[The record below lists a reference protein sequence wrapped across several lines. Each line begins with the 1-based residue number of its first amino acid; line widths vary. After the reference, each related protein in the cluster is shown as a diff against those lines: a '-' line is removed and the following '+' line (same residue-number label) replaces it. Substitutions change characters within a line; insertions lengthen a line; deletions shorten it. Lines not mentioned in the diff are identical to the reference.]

1 MEVLIISIVAFL
13 AALLTFFSGFGLGT
27 ILTPVMLIFFP
38 PEIAISLTGIVH
50 FCNNIFKLTIIGS
63 QFNKEVLIKFGIP
76 AVIFAFAGSYALFFI
91 SNDTLF
97 THHLFV
103 KKTDVSYVQ
112 FFIAIILIFFALIDL
127 IPFFK
132 KLKFNKSILP
142 IGGILS
148 GFFGGLTGNQGALRS
163 AFLIKM
169 NLEKSVFIATTV
181 VISFFVDLT
190 RISVYISKIKDFEIS
205 NYLILGLAAI
215 VSAIAGSFIGF
226 KSLKKI
232 TLNFIRNLVAIM
244 ILLIAFLLLLGIL

>member
-1 MEVLIISIVAFL
+1 M
-13 AALLTFFSGFGLGT
+13 
-27 ILTPVMLIFFP
+27 
-38 PEIAISLTGIVH
+38 
-50 FCNNIFKLTIIGS
+50 
-63 QFNKEVLIKFGIP
+63 
-76 AVIFAFAGSYALFFI
+76 
-91 SNDTLF
+91 
-97 THHLFV
+97 
-103 KKTDVSYVQ
+103 
-112 FFIAIILIFFALIDL
+112 
-127 IPFFK
+127 
-132 KLKFNKSILP
+132 
-142 IGGILS
+142 S

>member
-1 MEVLIISIVAFL
+1 MEILIIAIVAFL

-50 FCNNIFKLTIIGS
+50 FSNNIFKLSIIGK

-76 AVIFAFAGSYALFFI
+76 AVLFAFVGSYALFFI
-91 SNDTLF
+91 SNDSLF
-97 THHLFV
+97 TYNLLGNNMN
-103 KKTDVSYVQ
+103 VSYLQ
-112 FFIAIILIFFALIDL
+112 FIIAIILIAFALIDL
-127 IPFFK
+127 MPFFK

-142 IGGILS
+142 VGGILS

-169 NLEKSVFIATTV
+169 DLDKTVFIATTV
-181 VISFFVDLT
+181 VISFFVDIT
-190 RISVYISKIKDFEIS
+190 RIGVYISNIKDFEIS
-205 NYLILGLAAI
+205 NYVVLGLAATL
-215 VSAIAGSFIGF
+215 SAIIGSYIGF

-232 TLNFIRNLVAIM
+232 TLNYIRNLVAVM
-244 ILLIAFLLLLGIL
+244 ILLIAFLLLLGVL

>member
-1 MEVLIISIVAFL
+1 MEILIIAIVAFV

-50 FCNNIFKLTIIGS
+50 FCNNIFKLSIIGN

-76 AVIFAFAGSYALFFI
+76 AVVFAFVGSYALFFI

-97 THHLFV
+97 TYSLLGNNMN
-103 KKTDVSYVQ
+103 VSYLQ
-112 FFIAIILIFFALIDL
+112 FIIAIILIAFALIDL

-142 IGGILS
+142 LGGILS

-163 AFLIKM
+163 AFLIK
-169 NLEKSVFIATTV
+169 LDLDKTVFIATTV

-190 RISVYISKIKDFEIS
+190 RIGVYFSNIKDFDIS
-205 NYLILGLAAI
+205 NYIVLGLVAI
-215 VSAIAGSFIGF
+215 LSAVAGSFLGF
-226 KSLKKI
+226 KSLKKV
-232 TLNFIRNLVAIM
+232 TLNYIRNLVAIM

>member
-50 FCNNIFKLTIIGS
+50 FCNNIFKLSIIGS

-76 AVIFAFAGSYALFFI
+76 AVLFAFAGSYALFFI

-103 KKTDVSYVQ
+103 NKTDVSYVQ
-112 FFIAIILIFFALIDL
+112 FIIAIILIFFALIDL

-205 NYLILGLAAI
+205 NYLVLGLAAI

>member
-50 FCNNIFKLTIIGS
+50 FCNNIFKLSIIGS

-103 KKTDVSYVQ
+103 NKTDVSYLQ
-112 FFIAIILIFFALIDL
+112 FIIAIILIFFALIDL

-205 NYLILGLAAI
+205 NFLILGLAAI

>member
-38 PEIAISLTGIVH
+38 PEIAISLTGLVH
-50 FCNNIFKLTIIGS
+50 FCNNIFKLTIIGG

-76 AVIFAFAGSYALFFI
+76 AVLFAFAGSYALFFI

-97 THHLFV
+97 THHLFA
-103 KKTDVSYVQ
+103 KKTDVSYLQ
-112 FFIAIILIFFALIDL
+112 FIIAIILIFFALIDS

-215 VSAIAGSFIGF
+215 VSAIAGSFMGF

>member
-1 MEVLIISIVAFL
+1 MEILIIAIVAFL

-50 FCNNIFKLTIIGS
+50 FCNNIFKLSIIGN

-76 AVIFAFAGSYALFFI
+76 AVLFAFAGSYSLFFI
-91 SNDTLF
+91 SNETFFSHSLF
-97 THHLFV
+97 ING
-103 KKTDVSYVQ
+103 TDVSYLQ
-112 FFIAIILIFFALIDL
+112 FIIAIILIFFALIDL

>member
-50 FCNNIFKLTIIGS
+50 FCNNIFKLSIIGS

-103 KKTDVSYVQ
+103 NKTDVSYLQ
-112 FFIAIILIFFALIDL
+112 FIIAIILIFFALIDL

>member
-50 FCNNIFKLTIIGS
+50 FCNNIFKLTIIGGK
-63 QFNKEVLIKFGIP
+63 FNKEVLIKFGIP
-76 AVIFAFAGSYALFFI
+76 AVLFAFAGSYALFFI

-97 THHLFV
+97 THHLFA
-103 KKTDVSYVQ
+103 KKTDVSYLQ
-112 FFIAIILIFFALIDL
+112 FIIAIILIFFALIDS

>member
-1 MEVLIISIVAFL
+1 MEILIIAIVAFL

-50 FCNNIFKLTIIGS
+50 FCNNIFKLSIIGN

-76 AVIFAFAGSYALFFI
+76 AVVFAFAGSYSLFFI
-91 SNDTLF
+91 SNETLF
-97 THHLFV
+97 SHSLFINE
-103 KKTDVSYVQ
+103 TDVSYLQ
-112 FFIAIILIFFALIDL
+112 FVIAIILIFFALIDL

-142 IGGILS
+142 LGGILS

-169 NLEKSVFIATTV
+169 DLDKTVFIATT

-190 RISVYISKIKDFEIS
+190 RIGVYISNIKDFEIS
-205 NYLILGLAAI
+205 NYVVLGLAATL
-215 VSAIAGSFIGF
+215 SAIIGSYIGF

-232 TLNFIRNLVAIM
+232 TLNYIRNLVAVM
-244 ILLIAFLLLLGIL
+244 ILLIAFLLLLGVL

>member
-50 FCNNIFKLTIIGS
+50 FCNNIFKLSIIGS

-76 AVIFAFAGSYALFFI
+76 AVLFAFAGSYALFFI

-103 KKTDVSYVQ
+103 KKTDVSYLQ
-112 FFIAIILIFFALIDL
+112 FIIAIILIFFALIDL

-169 NLEKSVFIATTV
+169 LS
-181 VISFFVDLT
+181 
-190 RISVYISKIKDFEIS
+190 
-205 NYLILGLAAI
+205 LIHI
-215 VSAIAGSFIGF
+215 
-226 KSLKKI
+226 
-232 TLNFIRNLVAIM
+232 
-244 ILLIAFLLLLGIL
+244 

>member
-50 FCNNIFKLTIIGS
+50 FCNNIFKLSIIGS

-103 KKTDVSYVQ
+103 KKIDVSYLQ
-112 FFIAIILIFFALIDL
+112 FIIAIILIFFALIDL

-226 KSLKKI
+226 KSLKKV

>member
-1 MEVLIISIVAFL
+1 MEVLIITIVAFL

-50 FCNNIFKLTIIGS
+50 FCNNIFKLTIIGG

-76 AVIFAFAGSYALFFI
+76 AVLFAFAGSYALFFI

-103 KKTDVSYVQ
+103 KKTDVSYLQ
-112 FFIAIILIFFALIDL
+112 FIIAIILIFFALIDL

>member
-50 FCNNIFKLTIIGS
+50 FCNNIFKLSIIGS

-76 AVIFAFAGSYALFFI
+76 AVLFAFAGSYALFFI

-103 KKTDVSYVQ
+103 NKTDVSYVQ
-112 FFIAIILIFFALIDL
+112 FIIAIILIFFALIDL

-205 NYLILGLAAI
+205 NFLILGLAAI

>member
-27 ILTPVMLIFFP
+27 ILRPVMLIFFP

-50 FCNNIFKLTIIGS
+50 FCNNIFKIKIIGG

-76 AVIFAFAGSYALFFI
+76 AVLFAFAGSYALFFI

-103 KKTDVSYVQ
+103 KKTDVSYLQ
-112 FFIAIILIFFALIDL
+112 FIIAIILIFFALIDL

-226 KSLKKI
+226 KSLKKV

>member
-1 MEVLIISIVAFL
+1 MEILIIAIVAFL

-50 FCNNIFKLTIIGS
+50 FCNNIFKLSIIGK

-76 AVIFAFAGSYALFFI
+76 AVLFAFVGSYSLFFI
-91 SNDTLF
+91 SDNTLF
-97 THHLFV
+97 SHSLFINE
-103 KKTDVSYVQ
+103 TDVSYLQ
-112 FFIAIILIFFALIDL
+112 FVIAIILIFFALIDL

-142 IGGILS
+142 LGGVLS

-169 NLEKSVFIATTV
+169 DLDKTVFIATTV

-190 RISVYISKIKDFEIS
+190 RIGVYISKIKDFEIS
-205 NYLILGLAAI
+205 NYVVLGLAATL
-215 VSAIAGSFIGF
+215 SAIIGSYIGF

-232 TLNFIRNLVAIM
+232 TLNYIRNLVAVM
-244 ILLIAFLLLLGIL
+244 ILLIAFLLLLGVL

>member
-50 FCNNIFKLTIIGS
+50 FCNNIFKLSIIGS

-97 THHLFV
+97 TYHLFV
-103 KKTDVSYVQ
+103 KKTDVSYLQ
-112 FFIAIILIFFALIDL
+112 FIIAIILIFFALIDL

-205 NYLILGLAAI
+205 NFLILGLAAI

>member
-1 MEVLIISIVAFL
+1 MEVLIISIIAFL

-50 FCNNIFKLTIIGS
+50 FCNNIFKLSIIGS

-76 AVIFAFAGSYALFFI
+76 AVLFAFAGSYALFFI

-103 KKTDVSYVQ
+103 YKTDVSYVQ

-148 GFFGGLTGNQGALRS
+148 GFFGGLTGNQGAFRS

-169 NLEKSVFIATTV
+169 NLEKSIFIATTV

-205 NYLILGLAAI
+205 NFLILGLAAI

>member
-50 FCNNIFKLTIIGS
+50 FCNNIFKLSIIGS

-76 AVIFAFAGSYALFFI
+76 AVLFAFAGSYALFFI

-103 KKTDVSYVQ
+103 NKTDVSYIQ
-112 FFIAIILIFFALIDL
+112 FIIAIILIFFALIDL

-205 NYLILGLAAI
+205 NFLILGLAAI

>member
-1 MEVLIISIVAFL
+1 MEILIIAIVAFL

-50 FCNNIFKLTIIGS
+50 FSNNIFKLSIIGN

-76 AVIFAFAGSYALFFI
+76 AVLFAFVGSYALFFI
-91 SNDTLF
+91 SNDNLF
-97 THHLFV
+97 TYNLLGNNMN
-103 KKTDVSYVQ
+103 VSYLQ
-112 FFIAIILIFFALIDL
+112 FIIAFILIAFALIDL

-132 KLKFNKSILP
+132 RLKFNKSILP
-142 IGGILS
+142 LGGILS

-169 NLEKSVFIATTV
+169 DLDKTVFIATTV

-190 RISVYISKIKDFEIS
+190 RIGVYISNIKDFEIS
-205 NYLILGLAAI
+205 NYVVLGLVATL
-215 VSAIAGSFIGF
+215 SAIIGSYIGF
-226 KSLKKI
+226 NSIKKI
-232 TLNFIRNLVAIM
+232 TLNYIRNLVAVM
-244 ILLIAFLLLLGIL
+244 ILLIAFLLLLGVL

>member
-50 FCNNIFKLTIIGS
+50 FCNNIFKLSIIGS

-103 KKTDVSYVQ
+103 NKTDVSYVQ
-112 FFIAIILIFFALIDL
+112 FIIAIILIFFALIDL

>member
-1 MEVLIISIVAFL
+1 MEILIIAIVAFL
-13 AALLTFFSGFGLGT
+13 AALMTFFSGFGLGT

-50 FCNNIFKLTIIGS
+50 FCNNIFKLSIIGN

-76 AVIFAFAGSYALFFI
+76 AVVFAFAGSYSLFFI
-91 SNDTLF
+91 SNETLF
-97 THHLFV
+97 SHSLFINE
-103 KKTDVSYVQ
+103 TDVSYLQ
-112 FFIAIILIFFALIDL
+112 FVIAIILIFFALIDL

-163 AFLIKM
+163 AFLIK
-169 NLEKSVFIATTV
+169 LDLDKTVFIATTV

-190 RISVYISKIKDFEIS
+190 RIGVYFSNIKDFEIS
-205 NYLILGLAAI
+205 NYILLGLVAI
-215 VSAIAGSFIGF
+215 FSAVAGSFLGF
-226 KSLKKI
+226 KSLKKV
-232 TLNFIRNLVAIM
+232 TLNYIRNLVAIM

>member
-50 FCNNIFKLTIIGS
+50 FCNNIFKLTIIGD

-76 AVIFAFAGSYALFFI
+76 AVLFAFAGSYALFFI

-97 THHLFV
+97 THYFFV
-103 KKTDVSYVQ
+103 KKIDVSFLQ
-112 FFIAIILIFFALIDL
+112 FIIAIILIFFALIDL

-215 VSAIAGSFIGF
+215 LSAIAGSFIGF

>member
-50 FCNNIFKLTIIGS
+50 FCNNIFKLTIIGD

-76 AVIFAFAGSYALFFI
+76 AVLFAFAGSYALFFI
-91 SNDTLF
+91 SNDTFF

-103 KKTDVSYVQ
+103 KKTDVSYLQ
-112 FFIAIILIFFALIDL
+112 FIIAIILIFFALIDL

-215 VSAIAGSFIGF
+215 VSAIAGSFINCFFTIIGNIIIF
-226 KSLKKI
+226 YGVGKI
-232 TLNFIRNLVAIM
+232 IIS
-244 ILLIAFLLLLGIL
+244 